1 MRALRRAALAAGA
14 GGVGLYVAGST
25 RLDGDSCVAT
35 AAFRAARPVVFAV
48 LPPEAAHWAFI
59 AGGKLLQAAPQGL
72 VPTPANPPSLRTRVL
87 GIDFQNPIG
96 MAAGF
101 DKNGEVTRAMELLGW
116 GFVEVGSV
124 TAKESPGNAAPRC
137 FRLPDDHAVINRM
150 GLNNDGA
157 DAISARLKEEVPKCK
172 FPVGVNIAKTHDP
185 AIVGELAIADFVHSY
200 RKVSP
205 HAAYVT
211 INISCPNTREGK
223 TFEDPE
229 ALQALLGALGEE
241 RKSGGP
247 PLLVK
252 FSPLPAEVTKDT
264 EKHLRQVARI
274 CVDNGVSGFIASNTV
289 PDRKVALKT
298 PGDDVAAIGNGG
310 LSGLPVEQ
318 RSTGLVR
325 LLYDECGGT
334 VPIIG
339 LGGVASAEAAY
350 RKIRAGASLVQL
362 YTGVMYNGPMLHRDI
377 VYGLDRLLRKDGFR
391 SVAEAVGAD
400 AVTAAVRAEPVK
412 AAAVSADAELVR
424 VAAVSAD
431 AADAAAAVRADAA
444 ATVSAAAF
452 GDAAGAAAVSAE
464 PVRAAAVSAD
474 AADAAAAVGVDAA
487 DAASAAAVSA
497 ATVSADTDAVS
508 AAAVSVSADTDA
520 VSAAAVSAD
529 ACGDE

>member
-412 AAAVSADAELVR
+412 AAAVSADA
-424 VAAVSAD
+424 
-431 AADAAAAVRADAA
+431 
-444 ATVSAAAF
+444 
-452 GDAAGAAAVSAE
+452 
-464 PVRAAAVSAD
+464 
-474 AADAAAAVGVDAA
+474 ADAAAAVGVDAADAASAAAVSADAVA